1 MNDFDT
7 FWHEAKAALRV
18 ALQWFFLAVPMGL
31 LCGFLGTL
39 FHLAVEHATE
49 LRAAQPWL
57 LFLLPVAGLLITALY
72 KVTKCEGVGTNNVI
86 RAVQSGEPVSILLV
100 PAIFLGTVLTH
111 LCGGSA
117 GREGAALQMGGS
129 IGWNLGTLLRLK
141 DHDRRTATISGMTG
155 RPVETCAAVLRLAV
169 DLQEPVKPTERLVG
183 DLKAAGYRLY
193 VLSNMSREF
202 IDFLRRF
209 PVYGLFDGEVVSC
222 EEHTVKPEPRI
233 YEILLERY
241 GLTPSETLFIDDREM
256 NIEAAAALGIH
267 GFVFDHRD
275 PDAAC
280 DALRRRLLQ
289 SDCI

>member
-1 MNDFDT
+1 MKNIVFDLGGVLFARDKSKCT
-7 FWHEAKAALRV
+7 PEL
-18 ALQWFFLAVPMGL
+18 LEFFS
-31 LCGFLGTL
+31 F
-39 FHLAVEHATE
+39 
-49 LRAAQPWL
+49 LRAPRMP
-57 LFLLPVAGLLITALY
+57 LFWEEY
-72 KVTKCEGVGTNNVI
+72 DRGT
-86 RAVQSGEPVSILLV
+86 S
-100 PAIFLGTVLTH
+100 
-111 LCGGSA
+111 
-117 GREGAALQMGGS
+117 
-129 IGWNLGTLLRLK
+129 TLEEV
-141 DHDRRTATISGMTG
+141 TATISGMTG
-155 RPVETCAAVLRLAV
+155 CPRAKCEEYLRLSI
-169 DLQEPVKPTERLVG
+169 DMQEPVKPTEQLVR
-183 DLKAAGYRLY
+183 DLKAAGYKLY

>member
-1 MNDFDT
+1 MKNIVFDLGGVLFARDKSKCT
-7 FWHEAKAALRV
+7 PEL
-18 ALQWFFLAVPMGL
+18 LEFFS
-31 LCGFLGTL
+31 F
-39 FHLAVEHATE
+39 
-49 LRAAQPWL
+49 LRAPRMP
-57 LFLLPVAGLLITALY
+57 LFWEEY
-72 KVTKCEGVGTNNVI
+72 DRGT
-86 RAVQSGEPVSILLV
+86 S
-100 PAIFLGTVLTH
+100 
-111 LCGGSA
+111 
-117 GREGAALQMGGS
+117 
-129 IGWNLGTLLRLK
+129 TLEEV
-141 DHDRRTATISGMTG
+141 TATISGM
-155 RPVETCAAVLRLAV
+155 AAFFSALFGTPLAV